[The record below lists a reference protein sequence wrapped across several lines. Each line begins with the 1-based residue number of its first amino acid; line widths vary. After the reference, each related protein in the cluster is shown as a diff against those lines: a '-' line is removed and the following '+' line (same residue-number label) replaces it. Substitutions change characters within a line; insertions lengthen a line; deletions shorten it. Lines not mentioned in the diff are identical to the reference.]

1 MNAPRQTFAWA
12 SAVTFGALLTL
23 GLCAPG
29 QAIAHQYWL
38 APSTYAVA
46 AGRPVDLGAIA
57 GTGFRGERKPWSPP
71 LAVRFVARTAREV
84 DLTRAASPG
93 NLVWARFA
101 PSDAGGAMIAF
112 QSTFTPIELPGAKFN
127 DYLEEEGLTDALA
140 ARRAAASETPGRE
153 RYRRC
158 AKTWLTGTDAARATQ
173 PIGLPL
179 EIVPLGIPGSDA
191 QLRARVLW
199 DGKPIAGV
207 LVKAWRAPLTS
218 LGAPQDGEARD
229 SVAVAWRGVTD
240 AQGAISIPAS
250 EAGEWLVSSVHMEP
264 SADAHEADWES
275 TWASLTFERVAATS
289 GRKP

>member
-1 MNAPRQTFAWA
+1 MNTPDRPLTWA
-12 SAVTFGALLTL
+12 STLTLAALLSL
-23 GLCAPG
+23 SLCAPG
-29 QAIAHQYWL
+29 MAIAHQYWL
-38 APSTYAVA
+38 APSSYAVA

-112 QSTFTPIELPGAKFN
+112 QSTFTPIQLPPALFN
-127 DYLEEEGLTDALA
+127 AYLEEEGLTGPLT
-140 ARRAAASETPGRE
+140 ARHGAASQTPGRE

-158 AKTWLTGTDAARATQ
+158 AKTWLTGADAGRATQ
-173 PIGLPL
+173 AIGLPL
-179 EIVPLGIPGSDA
+179 EIVPLGIPGSDPV
-191 QLRARVLW
+191 LRARVLW
-199 DGKPIAGV
+199 NGKPIAGA
-207 LVKAWRAPLTS
+207 LVKGWRAPITS
-218 LGAPQDGEARD
+218 SGEPQDGETRD

-240 AQGAISIPAS
+240 GQGAISIPAR

-264 SADAHEADWES
+264 SADPHEADWES
-275 TWASLTFERVAATS
+275 TWASLTFERSAVS
-289 GRKP
+289 NGGKP